1 MPKACRVPT
10 SGSDAGKY
18 SLAKTRPVTVLYRK
32 KSYHSIVVP
41 TVLAI
46 TARRNCARCS
56 KTDSPSVA
64 LSAVVIAALLPQGS
78 ALCRR
83 PVPHLSA
90 KNDHWQPRL
99 RPSFA
104 PCRPRFRIVRR
115 EELPAIPFAIMEDL
129 AWPRTRARPGGGST
143 VPRRARRGRPG

>member
-1 MPKACRVPT
+1 M
-10 SGSDAGKY
+10 
-18 SLAKTRPVTVLYRK
+18 K

-56 KTDSPSVA
+56 TTDSPSVA

-83 PVPHLSA
+83 AAPHLSA
-90 KNDHWQPRL
+90 KNDHWQPPL
-99 RPSFA
+99 RPSF
-104 PCRPRFRIVRR
+104 VRR
-115 EELPAIPFAIMEDL
+115 TEV
-129 AWPRTRARPGGGST
+129 RYCSPGGVAGQS
-143 VPRRARRGRPG
+143 VRHHGRIWDGRG

>member
-1 MPKACRVPT
+1 M
-10 SGSDAGKY
+10 
-18 SLAKTRPVTVLYRK
+18 K

-78 ALCRR
+78 ALWRR
-83 PVPHLSA
+83 AAPHLSA

-99 RPSFA
+99 RPRG
-104 PCRPRFRIVRR
+104 PGFRIVRR

-129 AWPRTRARPGGGST
+129 GMAEDKGE
-143 VPRRARRGRPG
+143 ARRRLDGAAASDPRPAGLMPSALV